1 MAQRILGLEQHVRR
15 LEGLLPIC
23 MYCEKISDE
32 GQAWTPIERYVRDRS
47 RAEFSHGIWP
57 EGTETRVR
65 PELAPFKQEAGGSG
79 GTTP

>member
-1 MAQRILGLEQHVRR
+1 MRR

-23 MYCEKISDE
+23 MYCKKIRGE

-47 RAEFSHGIWP
+47 RAEFSHGICP
-57 EGTETRVR
+57 ECMETRVR
-65 PELAPFKQEAGGSG
+65 PELARFRREAGGSG